1 MELLVGENSYVSLE
15 EAENIVK
22 KLYISSDKEREYW
35 DKLSDEDKTVLIYR
49 ANMKLNNPSMLWLG
63 HKYNREQKM
72 EFPRVTTYRYIEFDN
87 RLKEGLIRLAIEGW
101 IAEHSEEQQ
110 MISKGITSYKIK
122 DASVTFGN
130 NKNNTVDV
138 LGIPPHI
145 FAEYFIHLTLICK

>member
-63 HKYNREQKM
+63 HKYNRKQKM

-110 MISKGITSYKIK
+110 MISKGITSFS
-122 DASVTFGN
+122 DGGGMSVHFDN
-130 NKNNTVDV
+130 SNIVNV